1 MEWRDVL
8 LNGLKVRVFELN
20 GLSVGAALDV
30 GPRVLF
36 FGERDFNLFAVLP
49 EVGFE
54 TLDGFWRLYGGHRLW
69 VAPEAMPRTYSIDD
83 GPVEVEVREKRITV
97 TGPLEE
103 KNGIRK
109 RITIE
114 PHGKA
119 LRVVHEVENT
129 SRWPLEFA
137 PWAISVLRGGGYA
150 LLPLKPGEEG
160 LLPDRHIALWPYTR
174 LNDERLLF
182 LEDCLVV
189 RHRALKKPL
198 KVGTRGSA
206 AAYWVDGFLFVK
218 RVRESGPYPDLGSN
232 IEVYAG
238 ETYIELETLGP
249 LRRVE
254 PGEVHFHEELWE
266 VKRMES
272 PLESGVLDEALG

>member
-8 LNGLKVRVFELN
+8 LNGLRVRMFEVN
-20 GLSVGAALDV
+20 GISFGVAPYV

-36 FGERDFNLFAVLP
+36 FGEKDFNLFAVLP

-54 TLDGFWRLYGGHRLW
+54 TPDGFWRLYGGHRLW
-69 VAPEAMPRTYSIDD
+69 VAPEAMPRTYSIDE
-83 GPVEVEVREKRITV
+83 GPVEVEVRGKRVTV
-97 TGPLEE
+97 TGPVEE

-109 RITIE
+109 RLTIKPE
-114 PHGKA
+114 GKA

-150 LLPLKPGEEG
+150 VIPLKPRGEG
-160 LLPDRHIALWPYTR
+160 LLPDRHIALWPYTS

-189 RHRALKKPL
+189 KHRAVREPL
-198 KVGTRGSA
+198 KVGTRGSV
-206 AAYWVDGFLFVK
+206 AAYWVEGFLFVK
-218 RVRESGPYPDLGSN
+218 RVEESGPYPDLGSN

-238 ETYIELETLGP
+238 ENYIELETLGP

-254 PGEVHFHEELWE
+254 PGEVHSHEELWE

-272 PLESGVLDEALG
+272 PLERGALDEALS